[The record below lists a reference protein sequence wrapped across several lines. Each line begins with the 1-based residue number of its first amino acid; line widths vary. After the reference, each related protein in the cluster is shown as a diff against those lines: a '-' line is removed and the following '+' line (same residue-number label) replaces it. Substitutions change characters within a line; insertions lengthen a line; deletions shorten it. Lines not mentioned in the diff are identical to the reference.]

1 MKILFQI
8 QNCILIVKK
17 KQELLLAF
25 EKGDKE
31 ITQLLLKNQNNF
43 ERKKDNLK

>member
-8 QNCILIVKK
+8 QNCILMVKK
-17 KQELLLAF
+17 KTELLLAF

-31 ITQLLLKNQNNF
+31 ITQLLLKKPKQ
-43 ERKKDNLK
+43 L